1 MIFLN
6 PLFLFGLAAA
16 AIPIVIHLLNLRKI
30 RTIEFSTL
38 TFLKELERTQI
49 RKIKLRQLLLLI
61 LRTLLIVFIV
71 LSFAR
76 PALRGTGGFI
86 GGDARTSAAIIFDN
100 SASMGTYDERGNMY
114 RQAIDRAIDIVDV
127 MRDGDEITVLRQSDL
142 PDATTPMPVSD
153 RTRAAQLIRETE
165 LSSRHRPLDTAM
177 VVAKTML
184 ESSQQLNKEVYIV
197 SDMQRSHWQRGENF
211 APESIARDLTAFIIP
226 VGSVPNEN
234 ASIEDISFRNT
245 LLEPGKPVSVD
256 VMIRNHGTGDL
267 HDHMVSVYLDGSRIA
282 QKNLHIPAK
291 SGVTAEFLITPERTG
306 FIDGYAEI
314 EDDSFLADNRRY
326 FTLTI
331 PERIN
336 ILLVGTGREDLRF
349 ISTALSAQSRNGEHS
364 VVGTEFTTPE
374 NFPAVNLAEYDVVIA
389 SDIRSWSD
397 TQTDR
402 ISSFIEEGGGF
413 ILFPGD
419 EINTDNYNST
429 LLPRLGL
436 PFITGIEIFEQDAS
450 ARFDRIDYD
459 HPIFSGI
466 FEERLRG
473 GTAADR
479 IESPR
484 IQRIVKF
491 GSARTADSPVI
502 STSGDN
508 MFLIS
513 ARRGNGT
520 VLIYAVQPILQ
531 WSDFPLR
538 GIFVPLIHRSV
549 LYASASDQR
558 DESFIAGETVTV
570 TISASHIRPNAVFNL
585 IHPDNSEE
593 RIQPRHLSAGGILQF
608 PIESANEPGI
618 YRIFAGDRPVKVY
631 AANLHP
637 GESDGTRLEGEE
649 TGIILRAYGFGNIH
663 ILSPD
668 DDISRIVHETRYGT
682 ELWKTFLLLAL
693 IAVAAETVL
702 ARDTKQRTE
711 EQHQKL
717 S

>member
-1 MIFLN
+1 
-6 PLFLFGLAAA
+6 
-16 AIPIVIHLLNLRKI
+16 VKI
-30 RTIEFSTL
+30 
-38 TFLKELERTQI
+38 LE
-49 RKIKLRQLLLLI
+49 
-61 LRTLLIVFIV
+61 
-71 LSFAR
+71 
-76 PALRGTGGFI
+76 
-86 GGDARTSAAIIFDN
+86 
-100 SASMGTYDERGNMY
+100 
-114 RQAIDRAIDIVDV
+114 
-127 MRDGDEITVLRQSDL
+127 
-142 PDATTPMPVSD
+142 
-153 RTRAAQLIRETE
+153 
-165 LSSRHRPLDTAM
+165 
-177 VVAKTML
+177 
-184 ESSQQLNKEVYIV
+184 
-197 SDMQRSHWQRGENF
+197 
-211 APESIARDLTAFIIP
+211 PESIARDVTAFIIP

-256 VMIRNHGTGDL
+256 VVIQNHGTGDL

-282 QKNLHIPAK
+282 QKNLYIPAQT
-291 SGVTAEFLITPERTG
+291 GVTAEFLITPERTG
-306 FIDGYAEI
+306 YIDGYIEL

-349 ISTALSAQSRNGEHS
+349 ISIALSAQSRNGDHS
-364 VVGTEFTTPE
+364 VIRTEFTTPE
-374 NFPAVNLAEYDVVIA
+374 NFPAVNLTEFDVVIA
-389 SDIRSWSD
+389 SDIQAWSD
-397 TQTDR
+397 AQTDR
-402 ISSFIEEGGGF
+402 ISSFIEDGGGF

-419 EINTDNYNST
+419 EINADNYNST

-436 PFITGIEIFEQDAS
+436 PFITGIEIFDQDAS
-450 ARFDRIDYD
+450 VRFDRIDYD

-491 GSARTADSPVI
+491 GPARTTDSPVI

-520 VLIYAVQPILQ
+520 ILLYAVQPVLR

-558 DESFIAGETVTV
+558 DESFIAGETATV
-570 TISASHIRPNAVFNL
+570 TLSASHIRPDAVFSL

-593 RIQPRHLSAGGILQF
+593 RIQPRHLAAGGILQF
-608 PIESANEPGI
+608 PIDSVNDPGI
-618 YRIFAGDRPVKVY
+618 YRILAGDMPVKAF

-637 GESDGTRLEGEE
+637 GESDGTRLGREE
-649 TGIILRAYGFGNIH
+649 IRNILRAYGFGNFH

-668 DDISRIVHETRYGT
+668 NDIARIVHESRYGT

-693 IAVAAETVL
+693 IAAAAETVL
-702 ARDTKQRTE
+702 ARDTKQRIE